1 MTFDAHND
9 LAAVVYGTDDEP
21 DRLLTDF
28 AADIRRRGLRPVGVI
43 QIGRHCRSE
52 NPGLG
57 VVVLAGGDTV
67 PLTPSPGVAAAG
79 CRLDA
84 ARLDG
89 VARRVARDLAEGAD
103 ILIINRFGQS
113 EAGGGGL
120 TGLIGRALDCDIP
133 VVIAV
138 PERRFHTLIRFADGM
153 NVRLPCRREA
163 LDRWWHSVAGTATRR
178 NRSGSRTFCEVM
190 K

>member
-1 MTFDAHND
+1 MTFDAQCD
-9 LAAVVYGTDDEP
+9 LAAVVYGTDDDP
-21 DRLLTDF
+21 DRLLVDF
-28 AADIRRRGLRPVGVI
+28 AADLRGHGLRPVGVI

-57 VVVLAGGDTV
+57 VVMLAGGDTV
-67 PLTPSPGVAAAG
+67 PLTPSAGGPAAG
-79 CRLDA
+79 CLLDT

-89 VARRVARDLAEGAD
+89 VATRVARDLSGGAD

-120 TGLIGRALDCDIP
+120 TSIMGRALDWDIP
-133 VVIAV
+133 VLIAV

-163 LDRWWHSVAGTATRR
+163 LDRWWHSVAGTAARR
-178 NRSGSRTFCEVM
+178 NRVDSRTFCEVT

>member
-1 MTFDAHND
+1 MTFDAQCD
-9 LAAVVYGTDDEP
+9 LAAVVYGIDDDP
-21 DRLLTDF
+21 DRLLIDF
-28 AADIRRRGLRPVGVI
+28 AADLRGRGLRPVGVI

-57 VVVLAGGDTV
+57 VVMLPGGDTV
-67 PLTPSPGVAAAG
+67 PLTPSANIPTAG

-84 ARLDG
+84 ARLGD
-89 VARRVARDLAEGAD
+89 VATRVARDLADGAD
-103 ILIINRFGQS
+103 ILIVNRFGQS

-133 VVIAV
+133 VLIAV

-163 LDRWWHSVAGTATRR
+163 LDRWWHSIAGTAARR
-178 NRSGSRTFCEVM
+178 NRAESRTFCEVT